1 MATHDLH
8 KEFETTQRRVALGD
22 RALVAIAAHAEVRS
36 VLRESAD
43 LRSHGLDDVLIGSYA
58 RRVSIWPGKDVDVF
72 GRLSNETVQT
82 MNSDTAYRLFET
94 ALQRFAHAGRLTAQP
109 RSLKVDYTPD
119 RTPQPQFIRAAA
131 RDYEWP
137 TERVERV
144 LRDLRNVAFEF
155 SVDVVPAVAWGGHY
169 GIPEIQQQTGTAQ
182 RYRTGRWRQTSPV
195 ELTERTRELNRAPL
209 VHGRGAYVPTVRAVK
224 QVKGTRLHGMKPSSL
239 YYEFVLHE
247 GFARGL
253 ITGASWA
260 DVTAS
265 ALGYVA
271 ARLRTTD
278 TDPVRDPVLQQ
289 PYAPVPSESDL
300 AAARAVFDEAT
311 RQAQWALA
319 ADRCQ
324 AAIHWRAVFGGNAK
338 HDDVF
343 PLPPGCRG
351 TGAAMG
357 AVVAGNIA
365 AGGTQEKTFGDR

>member
-8 KEFETTQRRVALGD
+8 KEFETNQRRVALGD
-22 RALVAIAAHAEVRS
+22 RALVAIAAHAEVRA
-36 VLRESAD
+36 VLRESSD
-43 LRSHGLDDVLIGSYA
+43 LRAHGLDDVLIGSYA

-72 GRLSNETVQT
+72 GRLSDETVQT
-82 MNSDTAYRLFET
+82 MASDTAYRLFET
-94 ALQRFAHAGRLTAQP
+94 ALQRFADAGRLTPQP
-109 RSLKVDYTPD
+109 RSLKVDYAPD

-131 RDYEWP
+131 RDYDWP
-137 TERVERV
+137 SERVERV

-155 SVDVVPAVAWGGHY
+155 SVDVVPAVVWGGHY
-169 GIPEIQQQTGTAQ
+169 GIPEVQQHLGTAQ
-182 RYRTGRWRQTSPV
+182 RYRTGQWRQTSPV

-209 VHGRGAYVPTVRAVK
+209 VRGRGAYVPTVRAVK
-224 QVKGTRLHGMKPSSL
+224 QVKRARLHGMKPSSL

-253 ITGASWA
+253 ITGSSWA
-260 DVTAS
+260 EVTAS
-265 ALGYVA
+265 ALAYVA
-271 ARLRTTD
+271 ARLRTAD

-289 PYAPVPSESDL
+289 PYAPAPSATDL

-338 HDDVF
+338 HDEVF

-351 TGAAMG
+351 TGTAMG
-357 AVVAGNIA
+357 AVVAGNLA
-365 AGGTQEKTFGDR
+365 SGGTHEKTFGDR